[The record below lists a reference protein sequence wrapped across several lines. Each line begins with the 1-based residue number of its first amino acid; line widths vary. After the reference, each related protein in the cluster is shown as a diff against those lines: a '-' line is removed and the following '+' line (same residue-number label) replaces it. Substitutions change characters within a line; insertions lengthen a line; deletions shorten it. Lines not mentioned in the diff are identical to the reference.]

1 MGTKGGRTGVTP
13 ANSTS
18 PTTVSDRK
26 NSLPSEQMRIL
37 LGKAR
42 ALDKDFESA
51 HSFAFSRIRWPHDT
65 THRREWKALL
75 GDYDAAR
82 EVNVRRE
89 EVTRQL
95 EIWRSAYYKMRVET
109 RYEAVRHILPS

>member
-1 MGTKGGRTGVTP
+1 M
-13 ANSTS
+13 ANRQN
-18 PTTVSDRK
+18 V
-26 NSLPSEQMRIL
+26 LPSEQMRIL

-42 ALDKDFESA
+42 ALNKDFDAA
-51 HSFAFSRIRWPHDT
+51 HEFAFSRIRWPHDT

-89 EVTRQL
+89 EVTRQI
-95 EIWRSAYYKMRVET
+95 EIWRSAYYQMRVES
-109 RYEAVRHILPS
+109 RFEAVRHFLPSP